1 MSPISPIGPIGPIKK
16 ETMKKTM
23 LLMAAVLMLG
33 TAEAKTV
40 KTTFEVKGNC
50 DMCQK
55 RIEKAAK
62 SVKGV
67 TSARWNKQSGQLS
80 LVYDNKQ
87 TAPEKVQQAIA
98 KAGHDTGTLKA
109 DKAVYDKLPGCC
121 KYRDDAS
128 KH

>member
-1 MSPISPIGPIGPIKK
+1 
-16 ETMKKTM
+16 MKKAM
-23 LLMAAVLMLG
+23 LLMAAVLMMG

-67 TSARWNKQSGQLS
+67 TSARWNKQNGLLS

-87 TAPEKVQQAIA
+87 TSPEKVQQALA
-98 KAGHDTGTLKA
+98 AAGHDCGTFKA
-109 DKAVYDKLPGCC
+109 DKKVYDKLPGCC
-121 KYRDDAS
+121 KYRDNDS

>member
-1 MSPISPIGPIGPIKK
+1 
-16 ETMKKTM
+16 M

-87 TAPEKVQQAIA
+87 TTPEKVQQAIVA
-98 KAGHDTGTLKA
+98 AGHDTGTAKA
-109 DKAVYDKLPGCC
+109 DQKVYDKLPGCC
-121 KYRDDAS
+121 KYRDNAS

>member
-1 MSPISPIGPIGPIKK
+1 
-16 ETMKKTM
+16 MKKAM
-23 LLMAAVLMLG
+23 LLLAAVLMLS

-50 DMCQK
+50 GMCQK
-55 RIEKAAK
+55 RIEQAAQ

-67 TSARWNKQSGQLS
+67 TAARWNKTSGQLS

-87 TAPEKVQQAIA
+87 TSPEKVQQAIA
-98 KAGHDTGTLKA
+98 ASGHDCGTFKA
-109 DKAVYDKLPGCC
+109 DQKVYDKLPGCC
-121 KYRDDAS
+121 KYRENAK

>member
-1 MSPISPIGPIGPIKK
+1 
-16 ETMKKTM
+16 MKKAL
-23 LLMAAVLMLG
+23 LLMAAVLTLG

-67 TSARWNKQSGQLS
+67 TSARWNKQNGQLS

-87 TAPEKVQQAIA
+87 TSPEKVQQALA
-98 KAGHDTGTLKA
+98 AAGHDGGSFRA
-109 DKAVYDKLPGCC
+109 DKKVYDKLPDCC
-121 KYRDDAS
+121 KYRDNAS

>member
-1 MSPISPIGPIGPIKK
+1 
-16 ETMKKTM
+16 M
-23 LLMAAVLMLG
+23 LLLAAVLMLG

-87 TAPEKVQQAIA
+87 TSPKKVQQAIA
-98 KAGHDTGTLKA
+98 AAGHDTGAQKA
-109 DKAVYDKLPGCC
+109 DTKVYDKLPGCC
-121 KYRDDAS
+121 KYREHAD

>member
-1 MSPISPIGPIGPIKK
+1 
-16 ETMKKTM
+16 MKKTM
-23 LLMAAVLMLG
+23 LLMAALFLMG
-33 TAEAKTV
+33 GAASAKTV

-50 DMCQK
+50 GMCQK

-67 TSARWNKQSGQLS
+67 TSARWNKESGQLS

-87 TAPEKVQQAIA
+87 TSPDKVQ
-98 KAGHDTGTLKA
+98 KALAAVGHDSGTFKA
-109 DKAVYDKLPGCC
+109 DDAVYGKLPGCC
-121 KYRDDAS
+121 KYRDNAN

>member
-1 MSPISPIGPIGPIKK
+1 
-16 ETMKKTM
+16 MKKAF

-67 TSARWNKQSGQLS
+67 ISARWDKQEGLLS

-87 TAPEKVQQAIA
+87 TTPEKVQKAIA
-98 KAGHDTGTLKA
+98 AAGHDTGTQKA
-109 DKAVYDKLPGCC
+109 DTKVYDKLPGCC
-121 KYRDDAS
+121 KYRDNAG

>member
-1 MSPISPIGPIGPIKK
+1 
-16 ETMKKTM
+16 MKKAM
-23 LLMAAVLMLG
+23 LLLAAVLMLS

-50 DMCQK
+50 GMCQK
-55 RIEKAAK
+55 RIEQAAM

-67 TSARWNKQSGQLS
+67 TSARWNKANGQLS

-87 TAPEKVQQAIA
+87 TSPEKVQQAVA
-98 KAGHDTGTLKA
+98 AVGHDSGKSKA
-109 DKAVYDKLPGCC
+109 DQKVYDKLPGCC
-121 KYRDDAS
+121 KYRENAK

>member
-1 MSPISPIGPIGPIKK
+1 
-16 ETMKKTM
+16 MKKVM
-23 LLMAAVLMLG
+23 LLMAAALMLS

-62 SVKGV
+62 NVKGV
-67 TSARWNKQSGQLS
+67 TSARWNKQNGQLS

-87 TAPEKVQQAIA
+87 TSPEKVQKALA
-98 KAGHDTGTLKA
+98 DAGHDCGTFKA
-109 DKAVYDKLPGCC
+109 DQKVYDKLPGCC
-121 KYRDDAS
+121 KYRTDS
-128 KH
+128 KKH

>member
-1 MSPISPIGPIGPIKK
+1 
-16 ETMKKTM
+16 MKKTM
-23 LLMAAVLMLG
+23 LLLAAVLMLG

-62 SVKGV
+62 SMKGV
-67 TSARWNKQSGQLS
+67 TSARWNKESGQLS

-87 TAPEKVQQAIA
+87 TSPEKVQKAIA
-98 KAGHDTGTLKA
+98 AAGHDTGTLKA
-109 DKAVYDKLPGCC
+109 DQKVYDKLPGCC
-121 KYRDDAS
+121 KYRDNGA

>member
-1 MSPISPIGPIGPIKK
+1 
-16 ETMKKTM
+16 MKKAL

-40 KTTFEVKGNC
+40 KTAFEVKGNC

-67 TSARWNKQSGQLS
+67 TSARWNKQNGQLS
-80 LVYDNKQ
+80 LVYDNKL
-87 TAPEKVQQAIA
+87 TSPEKVQ
-98 KAGHDTGTLKA
+98 KALAEVGHDCGTFKA
-109 DKAVYDKLPGCC
+109 DQKVYDKLPGCC
-121 KYRDDAS
+121 KYRDNAG

>member
-1 MSPISPIGPIGPIKK
+1 
-16 ETMKKTM
+16 MKKAM
-23 LLMAAVLMLG
+23 LMMAAVLMMG

-87 TAPEKVQQAIA
+87 TSPEKVQKALA
-98 KAGHDTGTLKA
+98 TAGHDCGSFKA
-109 DKAVYDKLPGCC
+109 DQKVYDKLPGCC
-121 KYRDDAS
+121 KYREKAE

>member
-1 MSPISPIGPIGPIKK
+1 
-16 ETMKKTM
+16 MKKTM
-23 LLMAAVLMLG
+23 LLLAAVLMLG

-40 KTTFEVKGNC
+40 KTTIEVKGNC

-62 SVKGV
+62 DVKGV
-67 TSARWNKQSGQLS
+67 TSARWNKKDGKLL

-87 TAPEKVQQAIA
+87 TTPEKVQAA
-98 KAGHDTGTLKA
+98 LAAAGHDTGKFKA
-109 DKAVYDKLPGCC
+109 DDAVYEKLPGCC
-121 KYRDDAS
+121 KYRDNAR

>member
-1 MSPISPIGPIGPIKK
+1 MKRMIF
-16 ETMKKTM
+16 TMVAVFCM
-23 LLMAAVLMLG
+23 GAAG
-33 TAEAKTV
+33 AKTV

-67 TSARWNKQSGQLS
+67 TSARWNKQNGQLS

-87 TAPEKVQQAIA
+87 TTPEKVQQALA
-98 KAGHDTGTLKA
+98 AAGHDCGTFKA
-109 DKAVYDKLPGCC
+109 EQKVYDKLPGCC
-121 KYRDDAS
+121 KYRENGA